1 MDPKGSDECF
11 VSVSFKKAT
20 GDIMEFT
27 CAREE
32 FSKGIQAVQR
42 AVASRGP
49 LPILSNILI
58 VTEDHHLKITATD
71 LEVGIEAKVPATV
84 QVSGSVTLAARQ
96 LAEIINKLPNHEVA
110 ITAPEDE
117 ARATVQC
124 ARSRFVLPSLPADEF
139 PALPKRSES
148 ASMAQL
154 EAVQLAKGIRQTQFA
169 VAKDDKSV
177 ISGLYLQLSGGMLE
191 IVATDGYRMAWRKW
205 NVGTPGE
212 LKIIVPARAMGEL
225 ARLLAGADGEAVHV
239 ALVQNQALFT
249 VGDRYL
255 TSRLIDGQFPNYA
268 QIIPSSFKYDVLMD
282 RAAFQSAVERVS
294 IMASE
299 REAKVIN
306 LNFKAG
312 DLHIQANAAD
322 LGEGDEHLPIEFD
335 HEEEVKIS
343 FNANFLLDGLKA
355 LEGETAKLSLSGP
368 LAPALLQ
375 STEDPTY
382 SCLLMPIRS

>member
-1 MDPKGSDECF
+1 
-11 VSVSFKKAT
+11 
-20 GDIMEFT
+20 MEFT

-32 FSKGIQAVQR
+32 FSKGIQVVQR

-58 VTEDHHLKITATD
+58 VTEDDHLKITATD
-71 LEVGIEAKVPATV
+71 LEVGIEVKVPARIQST
-84 QVSGSVTLAARQ
+84 GAITLAARQ
-96 LAEIINKLPNHEVA
+96 LAEIINKLPNHDVVFSVA
-110 ITAPEDE
+110 QDE

-139 PALPKRSES
+139 PMLPKSVDSIARV
-148 ASMAQL
+148 QL
-154 EAVQLAKGIRQTQFA
+154 EGGQLAKGIRQTQFA

-177 ISGLYLQLSGGMLE
+177 ISGLYLQLASGMLE

-205 NVGTPGE
+205 NVGTTGE

-225 ARLLAGADGEAVHV
+225 ARLLSGADGEAVHV
-239 ALVQNQALFT
+239 DLVQNQALFT

-255 TSRLIDGQFPNYA
+255 TSRLIDGQFPNYV
-268 QIIPSSFKYDVLMD
+268 QIIPSSFSYDVLID
-282 RAAFQSAVERVS
+282 RAAFQSAVERIS

-306 LNFKAG
+306 LSFKAG

-322 LGEGDEHLPIEFD
+322 LGEGDEHLQVEFD
-335 HEEEVKIS
+335 SEDEVRIA
-343 FNANFLLDGLKA
+343 FNATYLLEGLKA
-355 LEGETAKLSLSGP
+355 LEGETAKLSLNGP